1 MYPEKLEADT
11 EQAYFSEEEYFEGK
25 FNYIHTYL
33 HTNYKYKMHS
43 HQFYEINIIASGKGR
58 HYIESTHLDAVAG
71 DVFII
76 PPDMSHGYF
85 SEERLD
91 IYHILIKKDFFARYA
106 EELSEVV
113 GFELL
118 FDIEPRIRRSSGK
131 ELNLNVGLSELAV
144 FQGELE
150 RMMAVEKSR
159 RYVYLNALAM
169 AFICR
174 LCKRISRAVSV
185 SKESDIVS
193 VMEYIKANLESKLTL
208 DGLCAF
214 AHVSSATLNRR
225 FRATVGQSPME
236 YVLSARVARAR
247 ALLEEGGHSRTE
259 IAYLC
264 GFYDLAHMNK
274 YL

>member
-1 MYPEKLEADT
+1 MYPEKLENDT
-11 EQAYFSEEEYFEGK
+11 VQTYFSEEEYFKGK

-33 HTNYKYKMHS
+33 HANYKYKMHS
-43 HQFYEINIIASGKGR
+43 HQFYEINIIASGRGR

-76 PPDMSHGYF
+76 PPGMSHGYF
-85 SEERLD
+85 SEGRLD
-91 IYHILIKKDFFARYA
+91 IYHILIKKDFLIRYA
-106 EELSEVV
+106 EELAEVA

-131 ELNLNVGLSELAV
+131 ELNLNVGLAELAV

-150 RMMAVEKSR
+150 RMMAVEKSGR
-159 RYVYLNALAM
+159 HVYLNALTM

-174 LCKRISRAVSV
+174 LCKRIRRTVSD
-185 SKESDIVS
+185 SKESDVVS
-193 VMEYIKANLESKLTL
+193 VMEYIKANIESKLTL
-208 DGLCAF
+208 EELCAF
-214 AHVSSATLNRR
+214 VHMSPATLNRR

-236 YVLSARVARAR
+236 YVLSARIARAR

-259 IAYLC
+259 IAYSC